1 MRSKKN
7 MQDEDAEF
15 GVDSRYASY
24 QAQKADGQKLMEAR
38 LERMK
43 NVSEEDVKRARLMQ
57 LKLQIEDYLE
67 KPTCS
72 KQNFFT
78 NFLSSYIDT
87 IYTKRS
93 SFANDI
99 DITPVRLSQ
108 VLNNHREPH
117 EEFMLRLMVH
127 SEKAFQGVCDFP
139 QKTWYQVYYQEKICD
154 TLLREDEW
162 KPRAEKHVKLRY
174 DKKKK

>member
-1 MRSKKN
+1 MKNKKN
-7 MQDEDAEF
+7 TQEVDAEF
-15 GVDSRYASY
+15 GVDSRYTSRSARET
-24 QAQKADGQKLMEAR
+24 DGRALMEAR

-43 NVSEEDVKRARLMQ
+43 NFSEEDIKRAKLVQ
-57 LKLQIEDYLE
+57 LKLQMEDYLK
-67 KPTCS
+67 KPVCS
-72 KQNFFT
+72 AQNYFT
-78 NFLSSYIDT
+78 GFLSSYIDT
-87 IYTKRS
+87 MYRKRS

-127 SEKAFQGVCDFP
+127 SEKTYQGVCEFP

-154 TLLREDEW
+154 TLLSEDEW
-162 KPRAEKHVKLRY
+162 RPKAEKHVKIRY
-174 DKKKK
+174 DKKK